1 MIKKMNLKK
10 TVGIVLV
17 LLFVVSG
24 VSAGIPASVQQVDY
38 CFNTGERSIDF
49 NAFDLV
55 DSSEPVFKKVVL
67 KGECVGI
74 EHTNSVI
81 RQFHIGSFWFYPGD
95 GAICFKMFSDF
106 ELTVDGEPM
115 HVEPPVRLY
124 LYRFFGFAPTPNGF
138 DSMDDKNITVIGY
151 CEQVHPIPQ
160 KVQFDIHD
168 EPLFNVTDIEDL
180 GQAAYGL
187 SSDDFNNDGYLD
199 FAISWATDVWPQ
211 SLPDIVISIYYN
223 NKDTTFSRED
233 VYVHDWEEW
242 GYVHDLESGD
252 FDDDG
257 DIDFL
262 FSLDENIDQFKTN
275 GTIYLLRNQGDNTFG
290 EKEFITRHCSEAG
303 DHYGRFNPQVTASDF
318 DNDGDLDFLVG
329 DNSGMVE
336 FYTNNGDGTFAGK
349 GVIHDFGYL
358 SWGVTSGDFDNDG
371 DSDFCVIAE
380 LEERSQYGTV
390 YLVKNQYVESDGS
403 VIFTDEAIE
412 LIIQIYSHM
421 GTGYLTSMDYD
432 GDGLLDLVAGI
443 DYSIVLFLQRTDS
456 WNRYLAG
463 DLPWYPKDGHTYVD
477 NIRFGGLTSG
487 DFDGDDR
494 QDLITGGVMA
504 IPRMCLNNFDNMVP
518 PLTPEID
525 GPQNDL
531 VPGESYTYT
540 VSSLSDVND
549 DTLSVLVDWGDGSDT
564 GWLSPVETDDTVTV
578 DHAWDDYGLYPVK
591 VKVRDSDGL
600 ESNWGDYFGSVS
612 LSYPFPVWTWLL
624 SKILPSNDIMCSIE
638 DSMNP
643 VVNDSM
649 SILNNPSLEVTLNEK

>member
-1 MIKKMNLKK
+1 MMIKKKNLKK
-10 TVGIVLV
+10 TMGIVLV

-24 VSAGIPASVQQVDY
+24 VSAGIPVSIQQVDY
-38 CFNTGERSIDF
+38 RFNTRERSIDF

-55 DSSEPVFKKVVL
+55 DSIEPVFKKVVL

-124 LYRFFGFAPTPNGF
+124 LYRFFGFAPTLNGF

-275 GTIYLLRNQGDNTFG
+275 GTIYLLRNQGHNTFG

-358 SWGVTSGDFDNDG
+358 SRGVTSGDFDNDG
-371 DSDFCVIAE
+371 DDDFCVIAE
-380 LEERSQYGTV
+380 LEERSQYGAV
-390 YLVKNQYVESDGS
+390 YLVKNQYVESEGS

-412 LIIQIYSHM
+412 PIIQIYSNM

-463 DLPWYPKDGHTYVD
+463 DLPWYSEDGHTYVD

-487 DFDGDDR
+487 DFDGDNR
-494 QDLITGGVMA
+494 EDLITGGVMA
-504 IPRMCLNNFDNMVP
+504 IPRMCLNNFDSMIP

-564 GWLSPVETDDTVTV
+564 GWLGPVETGDTVTV

-612 LSYPFPVWTWLL
+612 LSYPFPVWTWFL
-624 SKILPSNDIMCSIE
+624 SKILP
-638 DSMNP
+638 NP
-643 VVNDSM
+643 
-649 SILNNPSLEVTLNEK
+649 

>member
-1 MIKKMNLKK
+1 MRTIINLFIIIILFF
-10 TVGIVLV
+10 T
-17 LLFVVSG
+17 LLFPINKSNETNVTN
-24 VSAGIPASVQQVDY
+24 
-38 CFNTGERSIDF
+38 FNILNIESDK
-49 NAFDLV
+49 
-55 DSSEPVFKKVVL
+55 PVFKKVVL
-67 KGECVGI
+67 KGECVGV
-74 EHTNSVI
+74 EHTRSVLQ
-81 RQFHIGSFWFYPGD
+81 QFHIGSFWYYPGP
-95 GAICFKMFSDF
+95 GSICFKMFSDF
-106 ELTVDGEPM
+106 ELTVDGEP
-115 HVEPPVRLY
+115 VYIEPPLHLY
-124 LYRFFGFAPTPNGF
+124 FYRFFGFAPTPNGF
-138 DSMDDKNITVIGY
+138 DSLDDTNITVVGY

-199 FAISWATDVWPQ
+199 FAISWATDVWPE
-211 SLPDIVISIYYN
+211 SLPDIVISVYYN
-223 NKDTTFSRED
+223 NKDATFSRED

-275 GTIYLLRNQGDNTFG
+275 GTIYLLRNQGDNIFG

-318 DNDGDLDFLVG
+318 DNDGDLDFIVG

-336 FYTNNGDGTFAGK
+336 FYTNNGDGTFGDK

-390 YLVKNQYVESDGS
+390 YLVKNQYVESEGS
-403 VIFTDEAIE
+403 VIFTDESIE
-412 LIIQIYSHM
+412 PIIQIYSHM

-456 WNRYLAG
+456 WDRYLAG

-487 DFDGDDR
+487 DFDGDNR
-494 QDLITGGVMA
+494 EDLITGGVMA

-531 VPGESYTYT
+531 IPGESYTYT
-540 VSSLSDVND
+540 VSSLSDIND
-549 DTLSVLVDWGDGSDT
+549 DALWVLVDWGDGSDT
-564 GWLSPVETDDTVTV
+564 GWLGPVETDDTVTV

-591 VKVRDSDGL
+591 VKVRDRDGL
-600 ESNWGDYFGSVS
+600 ESYWGDYFGSVS

-624 SKILPSNDIMCSIE
+624 SIILPSNDTMCSIE
-638 DSMNP
+638 DSMTP

-649 SILNNPSLEVTLNEK
+649 SILDNPSLEVTLNEK